1 MNIQETFDSTKTPLR
16 DILKNIAEGK
26 TQLPDFQRGWVWDD
40 ERIIGLLA
48 SIAVSYPIGAIMLLE
63 TGNDDVRFKPRPI
76 EGATATSYPEF
87 FILDG
92 QQRLTT
98 LFQTLYTDKVVETVD
113 ARKKS
118 LKRWYYFDIR
128 KAVFDHEDIE
138 DAILSIPENKKLTA
152 DFGREITSS
161 YATEEEE
168 FAGLVFPVNKL
179 LNSTDWFNKFMKFWN
194 YDQQKIELFQDFQSK
209 IIKRFESYQLPVIKL
224 FKHNPKDAVC
234 QVFEKV
240 NTGGVSLTVFELLTA
255 TFAADEFNL
264 REDWDARKAKLHSQN
279 VLSEVKSNELLQAI
293 SLFHSIEKRKNAEL
307 QGTPQDQLPAVS
319 CKKKEVLKITLDV
332 YRKWADNATEAFIEA
347 GKLLIKNKIFKSR
360 DLPYSTQLVPLC
372 VILGTLR
379 SKAESDGAKQKILK
393 WYWNGV
399 LGELYGGANETRFAK
414 DAVEVVDWVLGAE
427 TEPSTIRDAYFA
439 EDRLLTLRTRN
450 SAAYKGIYVLQMQL
464 GSKDFRTGD
473 AIEWSNYF
481 DDAIDIH
488 HVFPQKWCEDRGI
501 KQDFYNSII
510 NKTPLSPRTNRMI
523 GGRAPSAY
531 METIRKSAEISEQKA
546 KEIMQ
551 SHNIPLEK
559 LDADNFEGFME
570 SRKELLLQMIEA
582 AMGKKTQRHFN
593 FEQQ

>member
-40 ERIIGLLA
+40 ERIRGLLA

-63 TGNDDVRFKPRPI
+63 TGNEDVRFKPRPI
-76 EGATATSYPEF
+76 KGASGNGYPEF

-98 LFQTLYTDKVVETVD
+98 LFQTLHTDKVVETID
-113 ARKKS
+113 LKK
-118 LKRWYYFDIR
+118 KAIRRWYYFDIQ
-128 KAVFDHEDIE
+128 KSVSNDDIE
-138 DAILSIPENKKLTA
+138 DSILSIPENKKVTK
-152 DFGREITSS
+152 DFGREILFS
-161 YATEEEE
+161 YSNEENE
-168 FAGLVFPVNKL
+168 FEQLVFPANKL
-179 LNSTDWFNKFMKFWN
+179 LNSTDWFNKYMKYWN
-194 YDQQKIELFQDFQSK
+194 YNQNKIELFQEFQAK

-264 REDWDARKAKLHSQN
+264 REDWEAKKARLYKFDILDG
-279 VLSEVKSNELLQAI
+279 LSSNELLQAI
-293 SLFHSIEKRKNAEL
+293 SLFHTIERRKKQEDERLPA
-307 QGTPQDQLPAVS
+307 DQLSAVS
-319 CKKKEVLKITLDV
+319 CKRKDVLKISLDI
-332 YRKWADNATEAFIEA
+332 YKKWSDIATNAFIEA
-347 GKLLIKNKIFKSR
+347 GKLLIKSKIFKSR

-372 VILGTLR
+372 VILGSLGAN
-379 SKAESDGAKQKILK
+379 AESEGAKQKILK

-414 DAVEVVDWVLGAE
+414 DATEVVDWVLGSE
-427 TEPSTIRDAYFA
+427 FEPSTVRDAYFA
-439 EDRLLTLRTRN
+439 EDRLYTLRTRN

-464 GSKDFRTGD
+464 GSKDFRTAD
-473 AIEWSNYF
+473 PIEWSNYF
-481 DDAIDIH
+481 DDAIDVH
-488 HVFPQKWCEDRGI
+488 HIFPQKWCDDNLI
-501 KQDFYNSII
+501 KPDVYNSII

-531 METIRKSAEISEQKA
+531 LETIRNSAGISEGQA
-546 KEIMQ
+546 QEIMA
-551 SHNIPLEK
+551 SHHIPISKLEK
-559 LDADNFEGFME
+559 DDFNGFMDA
-570 SRKELLLQMIEA
+570 RKELLLQMIEN
-582 AMGKKTQRHFN
+582 AMGKKIQRN
-593 FEQQ
+593 LKFEEE